1 MNWFKDRM
9 KDDLWV
15 KDLPIA
21 QNEIDMTR
29 MRAYLD
35 FAETEKVEDL
45 IPPYEVVY
53 YKNMKGNLVSA
64 RVLIRRKNGE
74 IVIKNINGVYVC
86 LTEKDLEDGSKI
98 I

>member
-1 MNWFKDRM
+1 
-9 KDDLWV
+9 
-15 KDLPIA
+15 
-21 QNEIDMTR
+21 
-29 MRAYLD
+29 
-35 FAETEKVEDL
+35 
-45 IPPYEVVY
+45 
-53 YKNMKGNLVSA
+53 VSA